1 MLKNALSY
9 SHVLLK
15 QTIIP
20 GDIVVD
26 ATVGNGNDTAFLAAL
41 VTKRGKVYGF
51 DIQEEAIKKTT
62 EKLLLTGLLEQVKLF
77 QKGHEEAAK
86 LLNNNE
92 QIAAAIFNLGYLP
105 NSDKKII
112 TKKET
117 TLKAITGLLPRLRKG
132 GLILIVIYYGHPS
145 GKEEKEAVLKFVEQL
160 PQEHYAVLNYQF
172 INQKNQP
179 PFLIVIEKR

>member
-9 SHVLLK
+9 SHSLLK

-26 ATVGNGNDTAFLAAL
+26 ATVGNGNDTTFLATL

-51 DIQEEAIKKTT
+51 DIQEEAIKKTK
-62 EKLLLTGLLEQVKLF
+62 EKLLLTGLSEQVKLF
-77 QKGHEEAAK
+77 HKGHEKAAE
-86 LLNNNE
+86 LLNNDE
-92 QIAAAIFNLGYLP
+92 QIAAAVFNLGYLP
-105 NSDKKII
+105 NSDKAII

-132 GLILIVIYYGHPS
+132 GLILIVVYYGHPG
-145 GKEEKEAVLKFVEQL
+145 GKEEKEAILEFVERL
-160 PQEHYAVLNYQF
+160 PQEYYTALSYQF
-172 INQKNQP
+172 MNQKNQP
-179 PFLIVIEKR
+179 PFLIAIEKK